1 MTPSQYIKSKTSHL
15 KANVTIQMVADSVDK
30 SRQTVSNWYKT
41 NRKLLDACILKTI
54 KDLSE

>member
-1 MTPSQYIKSKTSHL
+1 MTPSKYIKSKTSHL

-30 SRQTVSNWYKT
+30 SRQTVANWYKT

>member
-30 SRQTVSNWYKT
+30 SRQTVSNWFYT

>member
-15 KANVTIQMVADSVDK
+15 KATVTIEMVANSVDK
-30 SRQTVSNWYKT
+30 HKNTIANWYKT

>member
-30 SRQTVSNWYKT
+30 SRQTVANWYKT
-41 NRKLLDACILKTI
+41 NPKLLDACILKTI